1 MKKRHP
7 EAVREWAIQQIMLP
21 IGRSMSEV
29 ACELGVTT
37 ETLRLWRNAFLSQV
51 NSTDDASERS
61 ALSATARQG
70 PAPEILV
77 GGGQSKQNRY
87 TAAFREWAVAQ
98 MMPPLNR
105 AVVVLARE
113 TGVTTNTL
121 RTWQDAARAE
131 GKIMARSS
139 KPGERWSSSD
149 KFQMVLEAALLSE
162 TELSAYCR
170 RKGVYPEQITQW
182 RQACEL
188 ANGTMADPAGLSPA
202 AVKAQANRLKQVE
215 RDLAEARALLVLRK
229 KAEAIW
235 GKDAEE

>member
-37 ETLRLWRNAFLSQV
+37 ETLRLWRKAFLSQLDS
-51 NSTDDASERS
+51 NDDASEHS
-61 ALSATARQG
+61 ALSMNARQG

-77 GGGQSKQNRY
+77 GGGQSRQNRY
-87 TAAFREWAVAQ
+87 TAAFREWALAQ

-113 TGVTTNTL
+113 TGVTPFTL
-121 RTWQDAARAE
+121 RAWQDAARAE

-170 RKGVYPEQITQW
+170 RKGVYPEQIAQW

-188 ANGTMADPAGLSPA
+188 ANGTMGDPAGLSPA
-202 AVKAQANRLKQVE
+202 AVKAQTRRLKQVE

-235 GKDAEE
+235 GKDVEE

>member
-7 EAVREWAIQQIMLP
+7 VAVREWAIQQIMLP
-21 IGRSMSEV
+21 IGRSLTEV

-37 ETLRLWRNAFLSQV
+37 ETLRIWKKAFLSQLDLG
-51 NSTDDASERS
+51 DDADQGKP
-61 ALSATARQG
+61 LPMHARQA
-70 PAPEILV
+70 PAAEALV
-77 GGGQSKQNRY
+77 GGGQSKQIRY

-98 MMPPLNR
+98 MMPPCNR
-105 AVVVLARE
+105 AVVEMARD

-131 GKIMARSS
+131 GKMMARSS
-139 KPGERWSSSD
+139 KPAERWSSSD
-149 KFQMVLEAALLSE
+149 KFQMVLEAASLSE
-162 TELSAYCR
+162 VERSAYCR
-170 RKGVYPEQITQW
+170 RKGVYPEQIAQW

-188 ANGTMADPAGLSPA
+188 ANGPTTNPVAASPE
-202 AVKAQANRLKQVE
+202 AVRAQGQRLKQVE

-229 KAEAIW
+229 KAGAIW

>member
-37 ETLRLWRNAFLSQV
+37 ETLRQWRKAFLSQLDS
-51 NSTDDASERS
+51 NEDASERS
-61 ALSATARQG
+61 VLSATARQG

-77 GGGQSKQNRY
+77 GGGQSRQNRY

-105 AVVVLARE
+105 TVVMLARE
-113 TGVTTNTL
+113 TGVTPFTL

-149 KFQMVLEAALLSE
+149 KFQMVLEVATLSE
-162 TELSAYCR
+162 EELSAYCR
-170 RKGVYPEQITQW
+170 RKGIYPEQIAQW

-188 ANGTMADPAGLSPA
+188 ANGTMVDAGMSPA
-202 AVKAQANRLKQVE
+202 AVKAQAKRLKQVE

-235 GKDAEE
+235 GKDEEE

>member
-37 ETLRLWRNAFLSQV
+37 ETLRLWRKAFLSQLDA
-51 NSTDDASERS
+51 NDDASGHS
-61 ALSATARQG
+61 ALSRKTRQG

-113 TGVTTNTL
+113 TGVTPFTL
-121 RTWQDAARAE
+121 RAWQDAARAE

-139 KPGERWSSSD
+139 KPAERWSSSD
-149 KFQMVLEAALLSE
+149 KFQMVLEAAALSE

-170 RKGVYPEQITQW
+170 RKGVYPEQIAQW

-188 ANGTMADPAGLSPA
+188 ANGPALGPAGMSSA
-202 AVKAQANRLKQVE
+202 AAQAQARQLKKVE

-235 GKDAEE
+235 GKDADE

>member
-7 EAVREWAIQQIMLP
+7 AAVREWAIQQIMLP

-37 ETLRLWRNAFLSQV
+37 ESLRAWKKAFLSQLDLD
-51 NSTDDASERS
+51 DDASQS
-61 ALSATARQG
+61 NLLLMSARQ
-70 PAPEILV
+70 APGAEALV
-77 GGGQSKQNRY
+77 GGGQSKRNRY
-87 TAAFREWAVAQ
+87 TAALREWAVAQ

-105 AVVVLARE
+105 RVVELSRE
-113 TGVTTNTL
+113 AGVTTNTL
-121 RTWQDAARAE
+121 HTWQDAARAE

-139 KPGERWSSSD
+139 KPAERWSSSD
-149 KFQMVLEAALLSE
+149 KFRMVLEVASLSE
-162 TELSAYCR
+162 VELSAYCR
-170 RKGVYPEQITQW
+170 RKGIYPEQIAQW

-188 ANGTMADPAGLSPA
+188 ANGTMVDAGMSPA
-202 AVKAQANRLKQVE
+202 AAKAQAKRLKQVE

>member
-7 EAVREWAIQQIMLP
+7 AAVREWAIQQIMLP
-21 IGRSMSEV
+21 IGRSMAEV

-37 ETLRLWRNAFLSQV
+37 EALRLWRKAFLSQLDPDNDV
-51 NSTDDASERS
+51 
-61 ALSATARQG
+61 RQRAPLPRNLG
-70 PAPEILV
+70 PAPQAPT
-77 GGGQSKQNRY
+77 GNRQSGQVRY

-105 AVVVLARE
+105 TVVELSRE
-113 TGVTTNTL
+113 AGVTTNTL

-139 KPGERWSSSD
+139 KPAERWSSSD
-149 KFQMVLEAALLSE
+149 KFRMVLEVASLSE
-162 TELSAYCR
+162 VELSAYCR
-170 RKGVYPEQITQW
+170 RKGIYPEQIAQW

-188 ANGTMADPAGLSPA
+188 ANGTMTDAGMSPA
-202 AVKAQANRLKQVE
+202 AVRAQAKRLKQME

>member
-7 EAVREWAIQQIMLP
+7 EAVREWALQQIMLP
-21 IGRSMSEV
+21 IGRNMTEV

-37 ETLRLWRNAFLSQV
+37 ETLRAWKKVFLSQLDLG
-51 NSTDDASERS
+51 DDARQCNP
-61 ALSATARQG
+61 LLKNARQA
-70 PAPEILV
+70 PAAEALI

-87 TAAFREWAVAQ
+87 TAAFREWADAK

-182 RQACEL
+182 RQACGL
-188 ANGTMADPAGLSPA
+188 ANGTMTDPAGLSPA
-202 AVKAQANRLKQVE
+202 AIKAQAKRLKQVE
-215 RDLAEARALLVLRK
+215 RDLAETRALLVLRK